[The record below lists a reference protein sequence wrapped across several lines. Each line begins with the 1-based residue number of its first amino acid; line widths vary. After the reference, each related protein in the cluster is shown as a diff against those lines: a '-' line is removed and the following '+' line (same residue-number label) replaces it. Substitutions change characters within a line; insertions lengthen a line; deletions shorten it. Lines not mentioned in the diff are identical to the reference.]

1 MALRPKYTHLWAES
15 ALPEDIG
22 DADVYVPQNPAYPEQ
37 VANQYS
43 AGWYVSPLDDLV
55 KQPHQWI
62 NSWAYTVDLAILELV
77 RSGNQYDTTVSYRK
91 GGIVNVEGVWWTA
104 KASGKLNP
112 PHVSQWKKTQFADV
126 DELQAAIAER
136 NAFLDAHEARTDNPH
151 KVTAAQLSADTQAQT
166 DAKVAAVQSDLNAWK
181 ARKDNPHKA
190 TPAQLGV
197 LPVTGGVFTG
207 RVTFPQIKQAGGSV
221 VGLYG
226 GVMGFTLNAY
236 NFGIQPSTE
245 VPVSNNTELLTT
257 SSYERMR
264 RRAGRRYLKAAPEA
278 HFLLANDI
286 HTVPSGLGGGTLTGP
301 ASFNGVSLK
310 LEAGQSLTT
319 AIPITSGTVI
329 ARVDGVTTAK
339 VGTLPLN
346 ILSLFTGERIS
357 DLKLWST
364 LLTRQQCIHQ
374 GVTVWLP

>member
-37 VANQYS
+37 AANQYS
-43 AGWYVSPLDDLV
+43 VGWYVSPRNDLV
-55 KQPHQWI
+55 KQPHQWV

-77 RSGNQYDTTVSYRK
+77 RSGNQYETTVSYRK
-91 GGIVNVEGVWWTA
+91 GGIVNVEGVWWAA
-104 KASGKLNP
+104 KASGKLKP

-126 DELQAAIAER
+126 DEIQAAVAER

-151 KVTAAQLSADTQAQT
+151 KVTAAQLSADTKAQT
-166 DAKVAAVQSDLNAWK
+166 DAKVAAVQSDLNAWIV
-181 ARKDNPHKA
+181 RKDNPHKV

-197 LPVTGGVFTG
+197 LPATGGVFTG
-207 RVTFPQIKQAGGSV
+207 RVTFPQIKQVGGSV
-221 VGLYG
+221 IGLYG

-245 VPVSNNTELLTT
+245 IPVSNNSELLTT
-257 SSYERMR
+257 SSYEVMR
-264 RRAGRRYLKAAPEA
+264 RRASRRYPKAAPEA
-278 HFLLANDI
+278 HFLLANDV

-301 ASFNGVSLK
+301 ATFSGTALK
-310 LEAGQSLTT
+310 LEAKQSLTT
-319 AIPITSGTVI
+319 AVTLTSGTII
-329 ARVDGVTTAK
+329 ARVDGVVTAK
-339 VGTLPLN
+339 VGTLPAN
-346 ILSLFTGERIS
+346 ILSVFQGAWIA

-364 LLTRQQCIHQ
+364 LLTKQQCIHQ